1 MLSDINFRLKWFY
14 TSGGSGSLKTE
25 KPTEI
30 SKTRTEPKIQI
41 FEKPN
46 RTETEI
52 TNRGYPIGNLIAF
65 WKAYPPNILN
75 KQQICDNSSF

>member
-1 MLSDINFRLKWFY
+1 MMMMLI
-14 TSGGSGSLKTE
+14 SGGSGTRKPE

-30 SKTRTEPKIQI
+30 SKTRTEPKPKIQI

-52 TNRGYPIGNLIAF
+52 TNRGYPIGNLSAF
-65 WKAYPPNILN
+65 WKAYPRNVLN
-75 KQQICDNSSF
+75 KNWSRLWKETANMW

>member
-1 MLSDINFRLKWFY
+1 MRHFGWFLN
-14 TSGGSGSLKTE
+14 TVQASGGSGTRKPE

-30 SKTRTEPKIQI
+30 SKTRTEPKPKIQI

-52 TNRGYPIGNLIAF
+52 TNRGYPVGNLSAF

-75 KQQICDNSSF
+75 KNWGRL